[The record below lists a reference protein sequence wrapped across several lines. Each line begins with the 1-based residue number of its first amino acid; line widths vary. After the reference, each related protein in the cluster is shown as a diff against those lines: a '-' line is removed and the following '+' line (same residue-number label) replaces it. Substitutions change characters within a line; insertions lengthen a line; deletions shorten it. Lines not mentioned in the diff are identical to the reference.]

1 MTRSPHRIVGIFGVL
16 LAAWVLTYWLYQ
28 PAEPPITYGS
38 APAGLSA
45 AAPLAAVERVPM
57 FAPESQ
63 APATQPLIPHTKP
76 PAQPIQAVE
85 APRFREY
92 TVQRGDVSFQAISQ
106 RVYGTTAHADAIS
119 RANPLVTPDRLRIGR
134 TVLNIPLDPANIQ
147 GRVVTINPADQRPT
161 ASPAQ
166 SPAALAPTTATYVVQ
181 PGDTLSDIA
190 KKIYGKSALWQK
202 IADANK
208 DRVPDPARLR
218 AGVTLRIP
226 PE

>member
-45 AAPLAAVERVPM
+45 PLAAVESVPM
-57 FAPESQ
+57 VAAPSSQ
-63 APATQPLIPHTKP
+63 AAQPPAPQPKP

-92 TVQRGDVSFQAISQ
+92 TVQRGDISFQAISQ

-134 TVLNIPLDPANIQ
+134 TVLNIPVDPANIQ
-147 GRVVTINPADQRPT
+147 GRVVTINPAEQRTT
-161 ASPAQ
+161 ASPTQAPAP
-166 SPAALAPTTATYVVQ
+166 PAATTATYVVQ